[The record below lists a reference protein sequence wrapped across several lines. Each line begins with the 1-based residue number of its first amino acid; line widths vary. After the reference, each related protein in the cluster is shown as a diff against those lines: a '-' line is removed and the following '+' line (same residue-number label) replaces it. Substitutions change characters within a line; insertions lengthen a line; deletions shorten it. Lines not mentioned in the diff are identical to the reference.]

1 MAEGNGGETGPRP
14 PLVSRS
20 PRLSPCSGGGGAAAG
35 APDEPVLVAVGAGAE
50 PAAALEAVPLVAAV
64 AGAAEHV
71 ALAAAAGAGG
81 GEGGGGGHDAAE
93 LAGLVEAPDLL
104 GAAEV
109 AAQSMSAPLGL
120 LPRSAT
126 VCRY

>member
-1 MAEGNGGETGPRP
+1 M
-14 PLVSRS
+14 
-20 PRLSPCSGGGGAAAG
+20 
-35 APDEPVLVAVGAGAE
+35 
-50 PAAALEAVPLVAAV
+50 AAV

-81 GEGGGGGHDAAE
+81 GEGGGRGHDAAE

-109 AAQSMSAPLGL
+109 AAQSMSPPLGL

-126 VCRY
+126 ASNSNCATQSW